1 MVIKQRTFSGLF
13 QFGRPLPAR
22 VDHLSIGL
30 FLRCVAPLHA
40 TTGWFFPEG
49 EGTVVDTEL
58 EREQLLEALGKIA
71 LSKPN
76 DAISLALHPEKRMSG
91 LDLWGVA
98 EFKKGSNGNIE
109 IKFTDRVKAISLLLE
124 ALGGGEDGMA
134 ALLDALDSCDAEE
147 SDS

>member
-1 MVIKQRTFSGLF
+1 M
-13 QFGRPLPAR
+13 
-22 VDHLSIGL
+22 
-30 FLRCVAPLHA
+30 
-40 TTGWFFPEG
+40 
-49 EGTVVDTEL
+49 VDTEL

-124 ALGGGEDGMA
+124 ALGGGEDGMT

>member
-1 MVIKQRTFSGLF
+1 M
-13 QFGRPLPAR
+13 
-22 VDHLSIGL
+22 
-30 FLRCVAPLHA
+30 
-40 TTGWFFPEG
+40 
-49 EGTVVDTEL
+49 
-58 EREQLLEALGKIA
+58 
-71 LSKPN
+71 SKPN

>member
-1 MVIKQRTFSGLF
+1 MQLYKTSEAVF
-13 QFGRPLPAR
+13 P
-22 VDHLSIGL
+22 DHID
-30 FLRCVAPLHA
+30 CK
-40 TTGWFFPEG
+40 TT
-49 EGTVVDTEL
+49 
-58 EREQLLEALGKIA
+58 LGKIA

-76 DAISLALHPEKRMSG
+76 DAISLALHPEKQLNT

-98 EFKKGSNGNIE
+98 EFKKGSNGVIE

-124 ALGGGEDGMA
+124 ALCGGEDGMT